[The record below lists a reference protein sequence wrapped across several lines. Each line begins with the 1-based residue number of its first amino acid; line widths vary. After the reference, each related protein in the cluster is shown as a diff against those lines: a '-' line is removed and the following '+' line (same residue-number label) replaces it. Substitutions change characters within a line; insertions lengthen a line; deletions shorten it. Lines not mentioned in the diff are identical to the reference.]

1 MTLGGTHGPMKLL
14 SLGFLLSIALVVTTQ
29 TLATGG
35 SSMGLTADEK
45 TQIRKAVEV
54 IDNEEPALVFKG
66 DEAALTRVWADD
78 FTVSASTN
86 RVLRKPE
93 ILERMKQHS
102 GLQYSSFERHRE
114 AIVVRRD
121 YVVTTG

>member
-54 IDNEEPALVFKG
+54 IDDEEPALVFKG
-66 DEAALTRVWADD
+66 DEAAL
-78 FTVSASTN
+78 
-86 RVLRKPE
+86 
-93 ILERMKQHS
+93 
-102 GLQYSSFERHRE
+102 G
-114 AIVVRRD
+114 
-121 YVVTTG
+121 